1 MTAEQTAK
9 KILEAM
15 QEQFTELAERPATH
29 TLQIQF
35 NMGYG
40 SAMSDLRHVIGDM
53 FPKLKD

>member
-15 QEQFTELAERPATH
+15 QEQFTELTEQPVTH

-35 NMGYG
+35 NTGYG
-40 SAMSDLRHVIGDM
+40 SAMHDLQHVIGDM
-53 FPKLKD
+53 FPKLKA